1 MRGTVARLIYS
12 NGVGGLLPKQG
23 TFLKTISST
32 LARPLYSTPLQLG
45 GRAANIAA
53 APLVLE
59 KEGFLSLLPGIV
71 DDICN
76 DPSIA
81 DLHPHISEHM
91 EAAIKYNI
99 VGGKMNRG
107 LSVPVSYAVL
117 TPNAT
122 QADLE
127 KAAIL
132 GWTVEFLQAFFL
144 VADDIMDGSETRRG
158 QPCWFRKPEIGLIAF
173 NDSIILETCVYSIL
187 ARHFS
192 KHPSYTGLLQ
202 ALLESTRLTS
212 YGQAIDLTTASAY
225 NRVRGN
231 EGSLD
236 MFTMDRYSCIVKYK
250 TSHYSFVLPVH
261 LAMRLAGIED
271 EEKLNTSAAILNDI
285 GHYFQVC
292 DDYLDCY
299 GDPKVTGKLGTD
311 IQDGKCSWLVATALE
326 KSSEAQRRT
335 LESNYGSSDAQEVA
349 AVLEV
354 YGEVGVKEAFTM
366 YEEEFHAKMVKKIA
380 AVDDLPPSL
389 FSLFLDRVYKRK
401 S

>member
-1 MRGTVARLIYS
+1 MRGAVARLICS
-12 NGVGGLLPKQG
+12 NGVGGLLQKQG
-23 TFLKTISST
+23 TFLKTTSST
-32 LARPLYSTPLQLG
+32 PARPLCSTPLQLG
-45 GRAANIAA
+45 GRAANISA

-117 TPNAT
+117 KPNAT

-225 NRVRGN
+225 NGVRGN

-236 MFTMDRYSCIVKYK
+236 MFTMDRFSCIGKYK

-271 EEKLNTSAAILNDI
+271 EQKLKTSAAILNDI
-285 GHYFQVC
+285 GHYYQVC

-335 LESNYGSSDAQEVA
+335 LELNYGSSDAQEVA

-354 YGEVGVKEAFTM
+354 YEEVGVKEAFKM
-366 YEEEFHAKMVKKIA
+366 YEEDFHAKMVKKIA

>member
-1 MRGTVARLIYS
+1 MRGAVARLICS
-12 NGVGGLLPKQG
+12 NGVGGLLQKQG
-23 TFLKTISST
+23 TFLKTTSST
-32 LARPLYSTPLQLG
+32 PARPLCSTPLQLG
-45 GRAANIAA
+45 GRAANISA

-117 TPNAT
+117 KPNAT

-225 NRVRGN
+225 NGVRGN

-271 EEKLNTSAAILNDI
+271 EERLKTSAAILNDI

-335 LESNYGSSDAQEVA
+335 LELNYGSSDAQEVA

-354 YGEVGVKEAFTM
+354 YEEVGVKEAFKM
-366 YEEEFHAKMVKKIA
+366 YEEDFHAKMVKKIA

>member
-1 MRGTVARLIYS
+1 MKHCYS
-12 NGVGGLLPKQG
+12 GKILSADQSLFVKS
-23 TFLKTISST
+23 FFIRTISST
-32 LARPLYSTPLQLG
+32 PARPLCSTPLHLG

-117 TPNAT
+117 KPNAT

-132 GWTVEFLQAFFL
+132 GWTVEFLQVEQLCNVGSRSIPKSQAFFL

-271 EEKLNTSAAILNDI
+271 EEKLKTSAAILNDI

-354 YGEVGVKEAFTM
+354 YEEVRSKNNIHLVE
-366 YEEEFHAKMVKKIA
+366 I
-380 AVDDLPPSL
+380 
-389 FSLFLDRVYKRK
+389 
-401 S
+401 

>member
-1 MRGTVARLIYS
+1 M
-12 NGVGGLLPKQG
+12 
-23 TFLKTISST
+23 
-32 LARPLYSTPLQLG
+32 
-45 GRAANIAA
+45 
-53 APLVLE
+53 
-59 KEGFLSLLPGIV
+59 
-71 DDICN
+71 
-76 DPSIA
+76 
-81 DLHPHISEHM
+81 
-91 EAAIKYNI
+91 
-99 VGGKMNRG
+99 
-107 LSVPVSYAVL
+107 
-117 TPNAT
+117 
-122 QADLE
+122 
-127 KAAIL
+127 
-132 GWTVEFLQAFFL
+132 
-144 VADDIMDGSETRRG
+144 
-158 QPCWFRKPEIGLIAF
+158 IAF

-192 KHPSYTGLLQ
+192 KHPNYIGLLQ

-225 NRVRGN
+225 NGVRGS

-311 IQDGKCSWLVATALE
+311 IQDGKCSWLVATALK
-326 KSSEAQRRT
+326 KSNEAQRRS
-335 LESNYGSSDAQEVA
+335 LELNYGSSDAQEVA

-354 YGEVGVKEAFTM
+354 YEEVRSKNNIHLVE
-366 YEEEFHAKMVKKIA
+366 I
-380 AVDDLPPSL
+380 
-389 FSLFLDRVYKRK
+389 
-401 S
+401 